1 MTTAFLPERVAAYH
15 RDGYCSPVDALTGQE
30 AAQLRAK
37 LEQFEACLPPGPVVR
52 RDRRKLHV
60 RLSWMRDL
68 VEDPRIL
75 DVIEKLIGPDILVYN
90 STFFIK
96 EKQSDAVTFWH
107 QDSAYFGLFPH
118 EHVTAWVAF
127 SDASERAGCMK
138 FVPGSHKRGRLAH
151 VTLGGSNSLNNAAQ
165 GINETHADHETVHA
179 PLRPGQFSLH
189 NTNVIHASDPN
200 RGDDRRIGVGISY
213 IPAHCEKSGLR
224 MTATLVRGSDRYGHF
239 DAEPDPR
246 LLTAEKA
253 ALAHEHA
260 YARYRASYEEQIRM
274 LNSDGSAS
282 HD

>member
-1 MTTAFLPERVAAYH
+1 
-15 RDGYCSPVDALTGQE
+15 
-30 AAQLRAK
+30 
-37 LEQFEACLPPGPVVR
+37 
-52 RDRRKLHV
+52 
-60 RLSWMRDL
+60 
-68 VEDPRIL
+68 
-75 DVIEKLIGPDILVYN
+75 
-90 STFFIK
+90 
-96 EKQSDAVTFWH
+96 
-107 QDSAYFGLFPH
+107 
-118 EHVTAWVAF
+118 
-127 SDASERAGCMK
+127 MK

-239 DAEPDPR
+239 DCEPDPR
-246 LLTAEKA
+246 MLTAEKA
-253 ALAHEHA
+253 AEAHEHA

-282 HD
+282 HE